1 MWCTCI
7 GLCVRMCN
15 ALFGSQICLLAVIQE
30 ALLQEG
36 SLDRLVVF
44 DIRNLVDQLCN
55 LVPCFTLELSD
66 EELKQQEEADSS
78 EEKVV

>member
-1 MWCTCI
+1 M
-7 GLCVRMCN
+7 
-15 ALFGSQICLLAVIQE
+15 
-30 ALLQEG
+30 
-36 SLDRLVVF
+36 F